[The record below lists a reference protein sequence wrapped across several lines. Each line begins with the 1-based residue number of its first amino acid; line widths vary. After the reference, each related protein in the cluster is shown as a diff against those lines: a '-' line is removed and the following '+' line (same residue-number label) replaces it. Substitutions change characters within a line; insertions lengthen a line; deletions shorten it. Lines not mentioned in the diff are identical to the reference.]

1 MDAPPLR
8 GTTGPAEGRIVIV
21 SDDNGANITLRFVT
35 SLPASAIAGRGR
47 IAEQLREGAEPRRVS
62 DRGDDALIS
71 SEASKAGQ
79 PSCHHERPQS
89 SQGAS

>member
-1 MDAPPLR
+1 MTHLPLR

-21 SDDNGANITLRFVT
+21 SNDNGANIIPRFLT

-62 DRGDDALIS
+62 DDALIS
-71 SEASKAGQ
+71 
-79 PSCHHERPQS
+79 R
-89 SQGAS
+89 